1 MNIID
6 FILTTLLGLLG
17 ATFLIVA
24 VWLVIKY
31 KNGENK
37 K

>member
-1 MNIID
+1 MTTFDSI
-6 FILTTLLGLLG
+6 FI
-17 ATFLIVA
+17 TFLTLIGVGIFA
-24 VWLVIKY
+24 ATIWLVIKY